1 MAASIIVMLP
11 VMLVALVA
19 LAAEKYVVSCLT
31 AGATKG

>member
-11 VMLVALVA
+11 VMLVA